1 MPESQWDVIVIGGGA
16 AGFFGAI
23 SAAEHF
29 PRLRILIMESSRHTL
44 HKVRISGGGRC
55 NVTHACF
62 DPKELVR
69 YYPRGEK
76 ALLSPFLRFGP
87 TETQEWFLR
96 HGVRLKKES
105 DGRMFPVTDRAE
117 TIASCLEQAAS
128 TAGIDVQLSTRLI
141 GMSFKEKDIYPFKC
155 HTHTET
161 FSAKKILISTGS
173 CPGMWKLLE
182 SLGLSIVSQ
191 VPSLFT
197 FHVRHPALTNL
208 SGISVSNAAVR
219 IAQQKNMP
227 DQTGPLLI
235 THWGLS
241 GPVILRSSAW
251 GARILAEMDYQFE
264 VVVNWT
270 GISQKDMYAWLL
282 EKKHTS
288 KKTICIDRHP
298 AIPSRLWERLVSLSG
313 IVDDH
318 RWADTPNTLLMN
330 LSLQCCQLTLPVSGK
345 SPFKEEF
352 VTAGGVDLKEID
364 FRTFGVKKYPGMHMA
379 GEILDIDAI
388 TGGFNFQNAWTGGWI
403 AGQAIAEGLKETEY
417 K

>member
-1 MPESQWDVIVIGGGA
+1 MPEIQWDVIVIGGGA

-23 SAAEHF
+23 SAAEHC
-29 PRLRILIMESSRHTL
+29 PGLRICIMESSRHTL
-44 HKVRISGGGRC
+44 QKVRISGGGRC

-69 YYPRGEK
+69 HYPRGDK

-87 TETQEWFLR
+87 AETQEWFLR

-117 TIASCLEQAAS
+117 TIASCLEQTATA
-128 TAGIDVQLSTRLI
+128 AGIDVRLSTRLT
-141 GMSFKEKDIYPFKC
+141 GMSIREKESHPFKC
-155 HTHTET
+155 HTHAET
-161 FSAKKILISTGS
+161 LAARKILISTGGS
-173 CPGMWKLLE
+173 QGIWKLLE
-182 SLGLSIVSQ
+182 SLDLTIVAP
-191 VPSLFT
+191 VASLFT
-197 FHVRHPALTNL
+197 FHVKHPAITELA
-208 SGISVSNAAVR
+208 GISVPNAEVR
-219 IAQQKNMP
+219 IAQQKKIP
-227 DQTGPLLI
+227 GHIGPLLI

-241 GPVILRSSAW
+241 GPVILRLSAW
-251 GARILAEMDYQFE
+251 GARILAEVGYLFD

-270 GISQKDMYAWLL
+270 GISQQEMYGWLL
-282 EKKHTS
+282 EKKHSS
-288 KKTICIDRHP
+288 KKTISIDRYP
-298 AIPSRLWERLVSLSG
+298 SIPSRLWDRLVSLSG
-313 IVDDH
+313 IEGGR

-330 LSLQCCQLTLPVSGK
+330 LSMHCCQLTMPVSGK

-364 FRTFGVKKYPGMHMA
+364 FRTFGVKKYPGMYMA

-403 AGQAIAEGLKETEY
+403 AGQAIAETLKEAES